1 MKNKKSEIEN
11 DLDKVED
18 YLKEHG
24 GELSKDQIL
33 NLQDKLSKL
42 EDAVL
47 KKKAKIKK
55 IKTITISAE
64 VHSEIK
70 KFCVKNG
77 SNIGDW
83 VEEILLKEMRLKNE

>member
-11 DLDKVED
+11 DLDRLEN
-18 YLKEHG
+18 YLKKSG

-55 IKTITISAE
+55 IKTITISAAT
-64 VHSEIK
+64 HSEIK
-70 KFCVKNG
+70 KFCAKNG

-83 VEEILLKEMRLKNE
+83 VEGVLLREMGLKNE